1 MAWWAWAVAF
11 HPSALA
17 AGMEAFLD
25 GAGIDRADPLLPD
38 RIHALQVLRM
48 LELLASG
55 PTLSRDIRQIVF
67 ARLRVQL
74 EGQR

>member
-1 MAWWAWAVAF
+1 
-11 HPSALA
+11 
-17 AGMEAFLD
+17 
-25 GAGIDRADPLLPD
+25 
-38 RIHALQVLRM
+38 M